1 MNQKKPQSAKGASRR
16 TVMKTLGVATL
27 TGIGASGV
35 AGAASDGEVDPDD
48 LHSDD
53 KHVFDAEKLESDEA
67 MSGVY
72 RESPL
77 YLMEEVSDG
86 YLVYYDVEEV
96 EEEFETVSYEKD
108 GPSITEQLQSDPKTK
123 KAKEESSNTIDKIKE
138 EERSNIRPQSS
149 HDFTVFLGSD
159 RSRSL
164 VDDGDA
170 ETYTI
175 WGNKNAEYSV
185 SDRETRTDISVSP
198 TALSDPGAYAE
209 LSSVFQVSGS
219 GTESATIT
227 VETYHQGTL
236 WAAAGAT
243 SEIDIEFTVENL
255 SGSGSWSSSILN
267 EQVSGLVNDED
278 FQGNEET
285 SITVNLEAGNHYR
298 LAIEQTSTC
307 YVGGYN
313 GATNRFGGY
322 LSGGNF
328 NDEYV
333 QHQNWNIE
341 F

>member
-1 MNQKKPQSAKGASRR
+1 
-16 TVMKTLGVATL
+16 MKTLGVATL

-35 AGAASDGEVDPDD
+35 AGAATDGEVASDD

-53 KHVFDAEKLESDEA
+53 KHVFDAEKLESDDA
-67 MSGVY
+67 MSEVY

-77 YLMEEVSDG
+77 YLIEEVSNG
-86 YLVYYDVEEV
+86 FLVYYDVEEV

-123 KAKEESSNTIDKIKE
+123 KAKEESSNTIDEIKE
-138 EERSNIRPQSS
+138 EGRSSIRPQSS
-149 HDFTVFLGSD
+149 HNFTVYLGSD
-159 RSRSL
+159 RSRSF

-170 ETYTI
+170 DTYTI

-227 VETYHQGTL
+227 VETEHQGTL

-243 SEIDIEFTVENL
+243 SEIDIEFSVENL
-255 SGSGSWSSSILN
+255 SGTGSWSSSILN
-267 EQVSGLVNDED
+267 EEVSGIVNDED
-278 FQGNEET
+278 FQGTEET
-285 SITVNLEAGNHYR
+285 SVTVNLQGGNSYR

-328 NDEYV
+328 DDEYL
-333 QHQNWNIE
+333 QHQNWSIE